1 MDEIKNPSYL
11 INNDYESINLVTF
24 DEWIE
29 DSEKLSKLGVGIILK
44 PQDDIYAI
52 QEQLELI
59 ELIALDFSNFDD
71 GRGYTQAYLLSKRW
85 KYVGEIIA
93 INAHLDQLQFMLRS
107 GITSYQ
113 LLESY
118 KGSIDEDYSHGF
130 SLCYQAAANNNGLHL
145 QY

>member
-1 MDEIKNPSYL
+1 MDEIQNPLSL
-11 INNDYESINLVTF
+11 INKDYETINLVTF

-29 DSEKLSKLGVGIILK
+29 NFEKLSKLGIGLIIE
-44 PQDDIYAI
+44 PEDDIYLI
-52 QEQLELI
+52 KEQLDLI
-59 ELIALDFSNFDD
+59 ELIALDFNNFDD

-85 KYVGEIIA
+85 KYAGEIIG
-93 INAHLDQLQFMLRS
+93 INAHLDQLQFMIRS

-118 KGSIDEDYSHGF
+118 KGSNEEDYSNGF
-130 SLCYQAAANNNGLHL
+130 SMCYQAAANNDGLTL